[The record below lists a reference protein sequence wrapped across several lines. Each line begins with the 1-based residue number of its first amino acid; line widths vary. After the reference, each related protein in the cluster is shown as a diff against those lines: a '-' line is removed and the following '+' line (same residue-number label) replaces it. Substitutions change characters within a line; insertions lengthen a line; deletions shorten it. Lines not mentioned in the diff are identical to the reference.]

1 MEKMKIY
8 LDTNTV
14 IDFFINQAV
23 ALRKGGEAN
32 VPKKLEFFL
41 EIRDRVEFLTSFLTK
56 TEVMRELVAG
66 QGIDKEKVEEF
77 WNDFINLLKC
87 YYVKEFSFDEEIVN
101 IAGSLKLKLR
111 TLVNFFHLFVAR
123 SRNAYFVTG
132 DKDMVEK
139 ARKAKIYDKIVTYI
153 ELRQL
158 ISSFS

>member
-1 MEKMKIY
+1 
-8 LDTNTV
+8 V
-14 IDFFINQAV
+14 
-23 ALRKGGEAN
+23 
-32 VPKKLEFFL
+32 
-41 EIRDRVEFLTSFLTK
+41 TSFLTK

-123 SRNAYFVTG
+123 SRNAYFVSG